1 MYIKKQKYKNSCF
14 PCALQMALVNVGNL
28 SPDNGDNLEDG
39 FNRKMLE
46 RTNPIRGLNTDPPP
60 DEALV
65 CGIISSLGL
74 PLGNGGFLVGP
85 TVLSGYEQHFA
96 QRINNALAAN
106 ENVAFVIGVAETS
119 GHAFA
124 IFWDP
129 QTRKWYLVDPRMDV
143 PNVIDQC
150 DDIRAHVENG
160 YIVLSAVVGSTVVRN
175 IVGGNF
181 VMMVTREH

>member
-1 MYIKKQKYKNSCF
+1 MYIKKQSYQNSCF

-28 SPDNGDNLEDG
+28 PTTYGDNLEND
-39 FNRKMLE
+39 FNTEME
-46 RTNPIRGLNTDPPP
+46 ARTNPTRDLNTNPPP

-74 PLGNGGFLVGP
+74 PLGNGFLVGP
-85 TVLSGYEQHFA
+85 TELSGREQHYA
-96 QRINNALAAN
+96 QRINAALEAN
-106 ENVAFVIGVAETS
+106 ENVAFVIGED
-119 GHAFA
+119 HAFA

-129 QTRKWYLVDPRMDV
+129 QTHKWYLVDPRMDV

-160 YIVLSAVVGSTVVRN
+160 GIVLSEVVGATVVRN

-181 VMMVTREH
+181 VMMVSREH

>member
-74 PLGNGGFLVGP
+74 PLGKGFLVGP
-85 TVLSGYEQHFA
+85 TELSGCEQQYA
-96 QRINNALAAN
+96 DRINNALTAN
-106 ENVAFVIGVAETS
+106 ENVAFVIGYADNF
-119 GHAFA
+119 GHAYA
-124 IFWDP
+124 IFWDHE
-129 QTRKWYLVDPRMDV
+129 TRKWYRVNPSTEEIM
-143 PNVIDQC
+143 NQC

-160 YIVLSAVVGSTVVRN
+160 GIVLSDVGSNPVRN

-181 VMMVTREH
+181 VMMVSREH